1 MKKEKR
7 EPMTHLLTPRYKG
20 MSAFVTHAPDNVC
33 SCTMSFVTDHG
44 EVNASTGKIEGG
56 VKCSK
61 GLTDP
66 GRIIPDLHSVFKGG
80 LKCFVKIHTLELHSD
95 AKLVEQG
102 QELDEAGAK
111 KIRQQLIEDQ
121 VTKDEW
127 MRVFD
132 ETGKYP
138 GIATGR
144 DWDLFPTL
152 HVRMNAILAAH
163 TWLTMAFGSWVFGVS
178 HGCFA
183 LWMGYAVLATFALHG
198 VSHKVGQWTSDGRS
212 RESLV
217 GETAIKAFLSVAFG
231 RSMNQGGKK
240 EEPAKETKKGK

>member
-121 VTKDEW
+121 V
-127 MRVFD
+127 V
-132 ETGKYP
+132 
-138 GIATGR
+138 A
-144 DWDLFPTL
+144 
-152 HVRMNAILAAH
+152 LA
-163 TWLTMAFGSWVFGVS
+163 
-178 HGCFA
+178 
-183 LWMGYAVLATFALHG
+183 
-198 VSHKVGQWTSDGRS
+198 S
-212 RESLV
+212 R
-217 GETAIKAFLSVAFG
+217 VAFYVASRVAWKHGSAG
-231 RSMNQGGKK
+231 RYSCGHGFHG
-240 EEPAKETKKGK
+240 ATAVDVTYF